1 MIQGIFHININVTDF
16 ERSLEFYKMLGF
28 AVVAD
33 LGEGGSEALN
43 AGLKIPDGRGK
54 AALLMLGK
62 DPHATR
68 IDLIEWKNPKT
79 EGQAYPHLYHVGMA
93 RLALKTKNL
102 QQVYEDLK
110 TKGVEFF
117 SEPQELNFPNQG
129 KASFVCFT
137 DPDGTILEL
146 IDF

>member
-16 ERSLEFYKMLGF
+16 ERSLEFYQMLGF
-28 AVVAD
+28 RVVAD
-33 LGEGGSEALN
+33 LGEGGSQALN
-43 AGLKIPDGRGK
+43 AGLRIPDGRGR
-54 AALLMLGK
+54 AALLMLGE

-79 EGQAYPHLYHVGMA
+79 AGQAYPHLYHVGMA

-102 QQVYEDLK
+102 PQVYEDLRAR
-110 TKGVEFF
+110 GVEFF
-117 SEPQELNFPNQG
+117 SEPQELSFPNQG
-129 KASFVCFT
+129 RASFVCFT

>member
-16 ERSLEFYKMLGF
+16 ERSLEFYQMLGF
-28 AVVAD
+28 RIVAD
-33 LGEGGSEALN
+33 LGEGGSQALN
-43 AGLKIPDGRGK
+43 AGLRIPDGRGR
-54 AALLMLGK
+54 AALLMLGE

-79 EGQAYPHLYHVGMA
+79 AGQAYPHLYHVGMA

-102 QQVYEDLK
+102 PQVYADLK
-110 TKGVEFF
+110 ARGVEFF
-117 SEPQELNFPNQG
+117 SEPQELHFPNQG
-129 KASFVCFT
+129 RASFVCFT

>member
-16 ERSLEFYKMLGF
+16 ERSLEFYQMLGF
-28 AVVAD
+28 RVVAD
-33 LGEGGSEALN
+33 LGEGGSQALN
-43 AGLKIPDGRGK
+43 AGLRIPDGRGR
-54 AALLMLGK
+54 AALLMLGE

-79 EGQAYPHLYHVGMA
+79 AGQAYPHLYHVGMA

-102 QQVYEDLK
+102 PQVYEDLK
-110 TKGVEFF
+110 ARGVEFF
-117 SEPQELNFPNQG
+117 SEPQELNLPNQG
-129 KASFVCFT
+129 RASFVCFT

>member
-16 ERSLEFYKMLGF
+16 ERSLEFYRMLGF
-28 AVVAD
+28 RVVAD
-33 LGEGGSEALN
+33 LGEGGSQALN
-43 AGLKIPDGRGK
+43 AGLRIPDGRGR
-54 AALLMLGK
+54 AALLMLGE

-79 EGQAYPHLYHVGMA
+79 AGQAYPHLYHVGMA

-102 QQVYEDLK
+102 PQVYEDLK
-110 TKGVEFF
+110 ARGVEFF

-129 KASFVCFT
+129 RASFVCFT

>member
-16 ERSLEFYKMLGF
+16 ERSLEFYQMLGF
-28 AVVAD
+28 KVVAD
-33 LGEGGSEALN
+33 LGEGGSQALN
-43 AGLKIPDGRGK
+43 AGLRIPDGRGR
-54 AALLMLGK
+54 AALLMLGE

-79 EGQAYPHLYHVGMA
+79 AGQAYPHLYHVGMA

-102 QQVYEDLK
+102 PQVYEDLK
-110 TKGVEFF
+110 ARGVEFF

-129 KASFVCFT
+129 RASFVCFT

>member
-16 ERSLEFYKMLGF
+16 ERSLEFYQMLGF
-28 AVVAD
+28 RVVAD
-33 LGEGGSEALN
+33 LGEGGSQALN
-43 AGLKIPDGRGK
+43 AGLRIPDGRGR
-54 AALLMLGK
+54 AALLMLGE

-79 EGQAYPHLYHVGMA
+79 AGQAYPHLYHVGMA

-102 QQVYEDLK
+102 PQVYEDLK
-110 TKGVEFF
+110 ARGVEFF

-129 KASFVCFT
+129 QASFVCFT

>member
-1 MIQGIFHININVTDF
+1 MIQGIFHININVTNF
-16 ERSLEFYKMLGF
+16 ERSLEFYQMLGF
-28 AVVAD
+28 RVVAD
-33 LGEGGSEALN
+33 LGEGGGKSLN
-43 AGLKIPDGRGK
+43 TGLRIPDGRGR
-54 AALLMLGK
+54 AALLMLGE

-68 IDLIEWKNPKT
+68 IDLIEWKNPRT
-79 EGQAYPHLYHVGMA
+79 AGQPYPHLYHVGMA

-102 QQVYEDLK
+102 PQVYEDLK
-110 TKGVEFF
+110 ARGVEFF

-129 KASFVCFT
+129 RASFACFT